1 MPIVSKRKPR
11 ANYAQ
16 GINMKS
22 TPDLCDQYPE
32 LVQVVEPMFSNYGA
46 RERFSGKIVT
56 VKCFEDNSC
65 VKALVDTEGQGRVM
79 VVDGG
84 GSMRRACLGDMLAE
98 RASVNGW
105 SGLIIY
111 GCIRDVDEIMATD
124 IGVQALGTQPMKTD
138 KKGIG
143 ETQIPVTFGGVTF
156 TPGDYVYADNNG
168 IVVAPQQLI

>member
-1 MPIVSKRKPR
+1 
-11 ANYAQ
+11 
-16 GINMKS
+16 MKS

-32 LVQVVEPMFSNYGA
+32 LVQVVEPMFSNYGG

-98 RASVNGW
+98 KASVNGW

>member
-1 MPIVSKRKPR
+1 M
-11 ANYAQ
+11 
-16 GINMKS
+16 MKS

-32 LVQVVEPMFSNYGA
+32 LIQVVEPMFSNYGG
-46 RERFSGKIVT
+46 RERFGGEIVT
-56 VKCFEDNSC
+56 VKCFEDNSV
-65 VKALVDTEGQGRVM
+65 VKQLVATEGQGRVM

-98 RASVNGW
+98 KASANGW

-124 IGVQALGTQPMKTD
+124 IGVQALGTHPMKTA

-143 ETQIPVTFGGVTF
+143 ETQIPVTFGGVSF
-156 TPGDYVYADNNG
+156 NPGHYVYADNNG
-168 IVVAPQQLI
+168 IVVATEQLL